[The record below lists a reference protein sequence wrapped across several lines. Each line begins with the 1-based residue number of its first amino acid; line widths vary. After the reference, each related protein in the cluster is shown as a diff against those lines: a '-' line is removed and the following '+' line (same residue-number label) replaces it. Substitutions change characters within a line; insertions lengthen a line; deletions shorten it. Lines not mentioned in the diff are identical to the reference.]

1 MLSSALTLFALLAVI
16 GGEGKVDKKLAAD
29 QLFRETVELADALPW
44 AERVRRLERVTHMN
58 RKYAAAFYELACVR
72 MEKNT
77 IANRTRAAEAIERAV
92 LLSPTIAQYRYT
104 CGILCLRRGM
114 AASAKRDFR
123 KAAELNPSDPQAH
136 HQLGLLAEERM
147 LYFRDMFN
155 FTSGGVLDLRDYADD
170 DYLEAQKRFQAA
182 LDADPKFAE
191 SYYRLALL
199 YFESGR
205 LEEMNN
211 LLQKAIRQGIG
222 NKDHYLFLGLA
233 FHEMGDDEAAQRAY
247 DTALKMMSPG
257 DRELFE
263 SLQTVLPKDSAAVYQ
278 RADAETRTK
287 RIQQFWTARDPFYLT
302 PANERLIEHYG
313 RVAYA
318 NLRYSFPNKN
328 IEGWKTDRGKTLIR
342 FGRPRL
348 HYKSRADLGISP
360 TGRTELNP
368 SREIWD
374 YGDFQLVYE
383 DRFLNRNY
391 SFAWG
396 FMPETDSKYIFD
408 RLIEKMPERYDFP
421 FGGKELTMPHVIA
434 QFRGENDSTLLE
446 IYYGLPESQMQ
457 PGAVAPHSA
466 RYLFDRGFFVFDKE
480 WKPLH
485 ERREYRILDAPRLND
500 PQQKKAGAYVLDRL
514 STKAKAGAYNYA
526 LEIRDRISQ
535 HSGSTR
541 ASLDVEDFSGPRL
554 KMSSVVLAS
563 KVAQTK
569 PAGGGASTATGIYTK
584 DGLDVVPVLE
594 NEFSLEAPVYVYYEI
609 YNLHL
614 GADSLCRFR
623 IDSRI
628 EPLKSERGA
637 LAGAVR
643 RLGRLLG
650 MGGRRSAITSSFESG
665 SFNTT
670 EKLYHAVEIA
680 GATSGRFELTLTVND
695 LNSGE
700 AAERRL
706 IFEITKVE
714 NKN

>member
-1 MLSSALTLFALLAVI
+1 MLSSALTFFALLAVI

-29 QLFRETVELADALPW
+29 QLLRETIELAGSLPW
-44 AERVRRLERVTHMN
+44 DERIRRLERVTHMN

-77 IANRTRAAEAIERAV
+77 IENRRRAAEAIERAV
-92 LLSPTIAQYRYT
+92 SLSPANAHYRYT
-104 CGILCLRRGM
+104 CGVLCLRRGM
-114 AASAKRDFR
+114 AGTAEREFR
-123 KAAELNPSDPQAH
+123 KAAKLNPGDPQAH

-147 LYFRDMFN
+147 LHYRDMFN
-155 FTSGGVLDLRDYADD
+155 FTSGGILDLRDFADD

-205 LEEMNN
+205 LEEMNH

-222 NKDHYLFLGLA
+222 NKDHYLFLGLSL
-233 FHEMGDDEAAQRAY
+233 HEMGDDEAARRAY
-247 DTALKMMSPG
+247 DMALEMMPPG

-263 SLQTVLPKDSAAVYQ
+263 SLQTVLPKDSAAVYL
-278 RADAETRTK
+278 RADAETRIK
-287 RIQQFWTARDPFYLT
+287 RMQQFWTARDPFYLT

-318 NLRYSFPNKN
+318 NLRYSFPNKG

-342 FGRPRL
+342 FGRPRR
-348 HYKSRADLGISP
+348 HYKSRADLGTSP
-360 TGRTELNP
+360 TGRTQLNP
-368 SREIWD
+368 SREVWD

-396 FMPETDSKYIFD
+396 FLPETDSKYIFD
-408 RLIEKMPERYDFP
+408 RLVKETPERYDFP
-421 FGGKELTMPHVIA
+421 FGGKEMTMQHVIA
-434 QFRGENDSTLLE
+434 QFRGENDSTQVE
-446 IYYGLPESQMQ
+446 VYYGLPEAQMQ

-466 RYLFDRGFFVFDKE
+466 RYLFDRGFFVFDRQWE
-480 WKPLH
+480 PLL
-485 ERREYRILDAPRLND
+485 ERREYRILDAPRSND
-500 PQQKKAGAYVLDRL
+500 PRQKKAGAFVLDRL
-514 STKAKAGAYNYA
+514 STKAKAGAYTYA
-526 LEIRDRISQ
+526 MEIRDRISQ
-535 HSGSTR
+535 HAGSAR
-541 ASLDVEDFSGPRL
+541 ASLEVEDFSGPML

-563 KVAQTK
+563 NVAQAK
-569 PAGGGASTATGIYTK
+569 PADGRASSGTGIYTK
-584 DGLDVVPVLE
+584 DGLDVVPMLK
-594 NEFSLEAPVYVYYEI
+594 NEFSLDMPVYVYYEV
-609 YNLHL
+609 YNLQP

-637 LAGAVR
+637 LAGALR
-643 RLGRLLG
+643 GFGRLLG
-650 MGGRRSAITSSFESG
+650 MGNKRTAITSSFESG

-670 EKLYHAVEIA
+670 EKLYHALEIA
-680 GATSGRFELTLTVND
+680 GVTPGRFELTLTVND

-700 AAERRL
+700 DAGRRL
-706 IFEITKVE
+706 IFEITNME
-714 NKN
+714 NKK